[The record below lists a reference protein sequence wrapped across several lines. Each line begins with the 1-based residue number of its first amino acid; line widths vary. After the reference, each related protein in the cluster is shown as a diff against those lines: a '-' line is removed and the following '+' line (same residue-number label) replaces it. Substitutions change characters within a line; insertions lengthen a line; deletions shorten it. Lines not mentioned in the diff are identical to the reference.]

1 MPRNR
6 KRLLLPV
13 QPRHREIGQIDM
25 QRDGL
30 GTDPGTRI
38 GGGDHAFD
46 RKAAIAQILQTR
58 GLKMYLDG
66 ADADCEA
73 WRTLE

>member
-1 MPRNR
+1 
-6 KRLLLPV
+6 
-13 QPRHREIGQIDM
+13 M